1 MVYFNPL
8 NSFYGGSIWAL
19 ILGMGAMQ
27 MYISKIPMGATI
39 FIATFLPFIKLV
51 SKSQYFPITVVPLL
65 VACGLTAA
73 MLQMFKL
80 NGKLKKAMEDPASD
94 KVRSSMGLAGLG
106 VTFVLVI
113 VAVSS
118 QIDLYDSYKNISS

>member
-1 MVYFNPL
+1 
-8 NSFYGGSIWAL
+8 
-19 ILGMGAMQ
+19 